1 MHRNMYFTSYYDA
14 SRLDWFILLILF
26 FMGRRARKER
36 FIMTTTN
43 TTNAATVTAPTATQD
58 NMYMV
63 FRVDRE
69 YDPDYDTHAEIVTFR
84 GIRRGLGD
92 LFTNPSKSD
101 DLIARE
107 DGSVHAYIYR
117 TNRKVEYLAVP
128 MPTKEGVGPE
138 FAIELFESCH

>member
-1 MHRNMYFTSYYDA
+1 
-14 SRLDWFILLILF
+14 
-26 FMGRRARKER
+26 
-36 FIMTTTN
+36 MTNVTTAN
-43 TTNAATVTAPTATQD
+43 TNAAIDSATAATKD
-58 NMYMV
+58 MYMV

-69 YDPDYDTHAEIVTFR
+69 YDPDYDTHAEVVSFR

-92 LFTNPSKSD
+92 LFTNPAKSD
-101 DLIARE
+101 DLIVHE

-128 MPTKEGVGPE
+128 MPDGMGVGPE